1 MSQKSQIAARQRW
14 LRLSQITGVHSS
26 CAGMASQP
34 AVVKPLLR
42 LQPLRRE
49 LVALALRRKLI
60 PVVAIKD
67 QYLCIGLFHIYGA
80 AKKHFRGDEKV
91 KVEMYEDITD
101 EDIREICLSYVADE
115 LLCYKASPS
124 KYVGALWKILFSE
137 YRSILFPGIK
147 SRRSLARAMNVS
159 YATVFPTERKNE
171 SDVDGEMQ
179 GDLDLGIGDNS
190 KTGEQT

>member
-1 MSQKSQIAARQRW
+1 MSQKPQIAARQRR

-26 CAGMASQP
+26 CAGMASQV
-34 AVVKPLLR
+34 AVAKPLLR
-42 LQPLRRE
+42 SQPLRRE
-49 LVALALRRKLI
+49 LVALALRRNPI

-80 AKKHFRGDEKV
+80 AKKNFREDEKV

-101 EDIREICLSYVADE
+101 EDVREICLSYVAAE

-124 KYVGALWKILFSE
+124 IYVGALWNIFDSGLRLILFT
-137 YRSILFPGIK
+137 GINSK
-147 SRRSLARAMNVS
+147 RSLARAMSIS
-159 YATVFPTERKNE
+159 YATVFLTKRKNE
-171 SDVDGEMQ
+171 SDVDGETQ